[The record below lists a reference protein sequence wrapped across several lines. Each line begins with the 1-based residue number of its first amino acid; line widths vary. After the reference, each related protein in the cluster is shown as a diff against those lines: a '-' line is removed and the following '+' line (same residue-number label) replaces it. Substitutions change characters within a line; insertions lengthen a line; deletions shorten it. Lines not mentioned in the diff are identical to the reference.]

1 MDTTGKT
8 VVRSHLNL
16 EAIINRSP
24 SVFVEWSDAEGLP
37 VSYIS
42 ENVRQF
48 GYAAE
53 EFLSGKVRYEEII
66 LREDLAAAWERARN
80 FREAQSPEYVQE
92 YRILTKDG
100 GIRWIEDRTYVTRS
114 ADDGRPLFQGI
125 LTDIT
130 GRKTSDMLRSAM
142 YRISRAANA
151 PGTLLQTMETI
162 RSALGDFMD
171 VRNFFI
177 ALYDQKHQM
186 ISFPCF
192 FDEKDTTPT
201 PLKGD
206 RGMTGYVIRHSR
218 PILLS
223 SPEELERYVAAGDIE
238 IVGSAPES
246 WLGVPLRLRD
256 RVIGAIVLQSYTP
269 EIRFG
274 NRELEI
280 LTFLSEQ
287 AALSVEAKR
296 SQESVYHQ
304 ATHDALTGLPNRAL
318 FSDRLRVAIRQAG
331 RSGECVAVFMLD
343 LDDLKGVNDDFGH
356 ATGDFLLC
364 RIAERL
370 QSHIREMDTVARVGG
385 DEFFFVLPSIQGM
398 MEAEMIARRLLIAIS
413 RPVELDGR
421 NLSTTGSIGIAV
433 FPTDGADAE
442 ELMRKAD
449 AAMYMIKAKG
459 KNSFRFWGDSS
470 GSSESPDREIGDI
483 PEDFRRVRDAK
494 RRSESLLRSLLSRIP
509 DTLVEFSADGSVV
522 AVWSDRQ
529 GIFRPRTHSEA
540 VNRADDVLPGPA
552 VAGLRAA
559 MERAIATG
567 TVQETEYERDRGKH
581 RCFYEIRVVPKGA
594 GNVFA
599 FIREITQRRLREEN
613 LLKALSGA
621 GGDRDSLREPDGR

>member
-1 MDTTGKT
+1 MTDKT
-8 VVRSHLNL
+8 VRRDHLNL

-24 SVFVEWSDAEGLP
+24 LVFVEWSDAEGLP
-37 VSYIS
+37 FSYIS
-42 ENVRQF
+42 ENIRQF
-48 GYAAE
+48 GYTSE

-66 LREDLAAAWERARN
+66 FREDLKAAWERALN
-80 FREAQSPEYVQE
+80 FRESGAGEYVQE

-100 GIRWIEDRTYVTRS
+100 DVRWIEDRTYVTRN
-114 ADDGRPLFQGI
+114 AEDGRPLFQGI

-162 RSALGDFMD
+162 RSVLGDFMD

-177 ALYDQKHQM
+177 ALYDQKHRM

-192 FDEKDTTPT
+192 FDEKDEQPT

-206 RGMTGYVIRHSR
+206 RGMTGYVIRR
-218 PILLS
+218 RTPVLLS
-223 SPEELERYVAAGDIE
+223 SPEELERYVAAGDID
-238 IVGSAPES
+238 VAGSAPES
-246 WLGVPLRLRD
+246 WLGVPLCVRD
-256 RVIGAIVLQSYTP
+256 RVIGAIVVQSYTP

-274 NRELEI
+274 KRELEI

-287 AALSVEAKR
+287 AALSVEAKC

-304 ATHDALTGLPNRAL
+304 ATHDPLTGLPNRAL
-318 FSDRLRVAIRQAG
+318 FADRLCVAIRQAV
-331 RSGECVAVFMLD
+331 RTGECVAVFMLD
-343 LDDLKGVNDDFGH
+343 LDDLKSVNDDFGH
-356 ATGDFLLC
+356 ATGDFLLR

-385 DEFFFVLPSIQGM
+385 DEFLFVLPSIQGM
-398 MEAEMIARRLLIAIS
+398 MEAEMIARRLLTAIS

-421 NLSTTGSIGIAV
+421 SLSTTGSVGIAM
-433 FPTDGADAE
+433 FPDDGTDAE
-442 ELMRKAD
+442 ELMRRAD

-470 GSSESPDREIGDI
+470 RSADAESGDVS
-483 PEDFRRVRDAK
+483 EDFRRAREAK

-509 DTLVEFSADGSVV
+509 DTLVEFSADG
-522 AVWSDRQ
+522 AVIAIWSDRQ
-529 GIFRPRTHSEA
+529 GIFRPLARAEA
-540 VNRADDVLPGPA
+540 VNRADDVLPGAA
-552 VAGLRAA
+552 VVGLRAA
-559 MERAIATG
+559 MERAAATG
-567 TVQETEYERDRGKH
+567 TVQEVEYGQDRGKR
-581 RCFYEIRVVPKGA
+581 RCFYEIRVVPKEA
-594 GNVFA
+594 GNAFA

-613 LLKALSGA
+613 LLKALSEA
-621 GGDRDSLREPDGR
+621 GGDPDSLRERDG

>member
-1 MDTTGKT
+1 MDITGKT
-8 VVRSHLNL
+8 VTRDHPNP

-24 SVFVEWSDAEGLP
+24 LVFVEWSDAEGLP

-53 EFLSGKVRYEEII
+53 EFLSGKVRYEDII
-66 LREDLAAAWERARN
+66 VREDLKGAWERARN
-80 FREAQSPEYVQE
+80 FREGQSEEYVQE

-100 GIRWIEDRTYVTRS
+100 DVRWIEDRTYVTRN
-114 ADDGRPLFQGI
+114 AKDGRSLFQGI

-130 GRKTSDMLRSAM
+130 ERRTSDMLRSAI

-162 RSALGDFMD
+162 RSVLGDLMD

-192 FDEKDTTPT
+192 FDEKDAPPT

-206 RGMTGYVIRHSR
+206 RGMTGYVIRHRKSV
-218 PILLS
+218 LLS
-223 SPEELERYVAAGDIE
+223 SPAELEWYAATGDIDV
-238 IVGSAPES
+238 VGSAPES
-246 WLGVPLRLRD
+246 WLGVPLCVRD

-287 AALSVEAKR
+287 AALSVESKL

-304 ATHDALTGLPNRAL
+304 ATHDALTGLPNRSL
-318 FSDRLRVAIRQAG
+318 FADRLRVAIRQAG
-331 RSGECVAVFMLD
+331 RTGECVAVFMLD

-385 DEFFFVLPSIQGM
+385 DEFLFVLPSIQGV
-398 MEAEMIARRLLIAIS
+398 MEAEMIVRRLLIAIS

-421 NLSTTGSIGIAV
+421 SLSTTGSIGIAIS
-433 FPTDGADAE
+433 PSDGADAE

-470 GSSESPDREIGDI
+470 RSPDSSDSANGDI
-483 PEDFRRVRDAK
+483 SEDFRCVREAK

-509 DTLVEFSADGSVV
+509 DTLVEFSADGAVV
-522 AVWSDRQ
+522 AVWSDRD
-529 GIFRPRTHSEA
+529 GIFRPRAHSEA
-540 VNRADDVLPGPA
+540 VTHADDVLPGPA

-559 MERAIATG
+559 MERAIGTG
-567 TVQETEYERDRGKH
+567 TVQETEYEQDRGKR
-581 RCFYEIRVVPKGA
+581 RCFYEIRVVPKRA

-613 LLKALSGA
+613 LLKALSGT
-621 GGDRDSLREPDGR
+621 GQDIDSLRE